1 MKAVRVANLQAV
13 AFSEIVTIVRGDAAF
28 SIRKTELADL
38 MTVLKELGANDIA
51 AGPSEVTIEDLSVTS
66 PDVSHMAVPGP
77 SLRLAPVNP
86 PAGKRRKGVWSEVR
100 NFLRS
105 CQRAQGRS
113 SIARHVRRA
122 NIVDGDVDGALSKV
136 LDSRMKSG
144 DIIITKSGRYR
155 LTAS

>member
-13 AFSEIVTIVRGDAAF
+13 AFSELVTIVRGDAAF

-38 MTVLKELGANDIA
+38 MAVLKELGADNIA
-51 AGPSEVTIEDLSVTS
+51 TGPSEVTIEELGVTS
-66 PDVSHMAVPGP
+66 PDMSHMTESGP
-77 SLRLAPVNP
+77 SLRIAAVNR

-113 SIARHVRRA
+113 SIVRHIRRA
-122 NIVDGDVDGALSKV
+122 NIVDGDVDGALTKV
-136 LDSRMKSG
+136 LDNRIKSG
-144 DIIITKSGRYR
+144 DVIITKSGRYR

>member
-66 PDVSHMAVPGP
+66 PDVSRMAVPGP
-77 SLRLAPVNP
+77 SLRIAPVNP
-86 PAGKRRKGVWSEVR
+86 PAGTRRTGVWSEVR
-100 NFLRS
+100 NLL

-113 SIARHVRRA
+113 SIARHVRRRT
-122 NIVDGDVDGALSKV
+122 L
-136 LDSRMKSG
+136 
-144 DIIITKSGRYR
+144 
-155 LTAS
+155 LTAMTERSRVLIAE